1 VRFRQQ
7 FGQRSFTEFML
18 EYDLARF
25 LRLQTNVAPET
36 SVAANRL
43 TQRRVEKAGVD
54 LIFFFSY

>member
-1 VRFRQQ
+1 
-7 FGQRSFTEFML
+7 ML
-18 EYDLARF
+18 EYDLAKF
-25 LRLQTNVAPET
+25 LRLQTSVAPET